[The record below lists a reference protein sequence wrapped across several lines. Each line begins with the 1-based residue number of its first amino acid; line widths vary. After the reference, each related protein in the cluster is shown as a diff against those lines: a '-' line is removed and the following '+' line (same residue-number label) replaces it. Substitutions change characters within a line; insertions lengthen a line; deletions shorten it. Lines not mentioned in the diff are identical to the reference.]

1 MVFLSPVVARP
12 TKKKPSAKP
21 KIQEKRQSK
30 AAAAAHAPTDQ
41 SDFNHVYHLFF
52 PIMAASKDVSLPM
65 ARVRTIMKSSP
76 EVDAVS
82 QESLFVITKATELFV
97 MYLTKLAQRNGDNE
111 EEVKYSDLAAVV
123 QRKDSMEFLHDIVPP
138 KIKYQEYLDQ
148 MAKDSKEDEMDLL

>member
-1 MVFLSPVVARP
+1 M
-12 TKKKPSAKP
+12 
-21 KIQEKRQSK
+21 
-30 AAAAAHAPTDQ
+30 
-41 SDFNHVYHLFF
+41 
-52 PIMAASKDVSLPM
+52 
-65 ARVRTIMKSSP
+65 
-76 EVDAVS
+76 DAVS